1 MKHLITIILF
11 LYGSIA
17 FSQTWER
24 IIGVPNRP
32 EAFQNFSESY
42 DQGFLVLGIKEFSP
56 DLKGFVVK
64 TDINGF
70 PLYELTL
77 GIDNSQ
83 MCVPVDI
90 SSTSDGGAIIC
101 GEHFTT
107 SIGDVG
113 VIKLNAC
120 GALEWCKTWRTDD
133 FSDFGI
139 EIHQLEDEGYIMLA
153 NRNTDSSHVFLFRLG
168 SDGNPLWVEPYANL
182 SQYPVSSPTSL
193 DLHLNSKENYLLSG
207 YCWWCD
213 STQWCRLKAM
223 VIQVDTSSTEEW
235 VSVFMAEDDNY
246 YTSGNSGIQKGS
258 GNYYIGA
265 VNRSYGLAHD
275 NPPMLI
281 VTDTLGN
288 FLRDT
293 IVQIPHIG
301 DYYAVSAFAELFFTP
316 DDRLFAQ
323 TYMVND
329 PSDYIGHFSLHEI
342 DSLGGWHKTFFRENA
357 QSYRSKT
364 ILTSDGKILAGSAI
378 GSPAIAQDIILMKLN
393 TSLEYDSIYTVP
405 RVYDYLCPDVSK
417 SIDLDCDVI
426 VDVKN
431 IPTRKEY
438 YRSIQQIFITP
449 APNPATDQVRF
460 ILENTQYHKNIRI
473 ICYDIYGRQM
483 STTGVYSGSIEETTD
498 ISSWPPACIRPLFM
512 QAI

>member
-24 IIGVPNRP
+24 IIGLPNRP

-77 GIDNSQ
+77 GIDYTQ
-83 MCVPVDI
+83 LTVPQHL
-90 SSTSDGGAIIC
+90 SATNDGGMIIC
-101 GEHFTT
+101 GPHEKW
-107 SIGDVG
+107 SDIGDVG

-120 GALEWCKTWRTDD
+120 GDLEWCKIWRTDD
-133 FSDFGI
+133 FSDYGI

-153 NRNTDSSHVFLFRLG
+153 NRNTDSSHVFLFKLD

-182 SQYPVSSPTSL
+182 SQYPVSSPGAD
-193 DLHLNSKENYLLSG
+193 DLYLTMQEKYLLSG

-223 VIQVDTSSTEEW
+223 VIQADTSGTEEW

-265 VNRSYGLAHD
+265 VNRSFDLGQD
-275 NPPMLI
+275 DTPMLI

-293 IVQIPHIG
+293 LIQIPDIE
-301 DYYAVSAFAELFFTP
+301 DYYAEGFLQDLMFLP
-316 DDRLFAQ
+316 DGRLF
-323 TYMVND
+323 THTDMVND

-393 TSLEYDSIYTVP
+393 TSLE
-405 RVYDYLCPDVSK
+405 
-417 SIDLDCDVI
+417 
-426 VDVKN
+426 
-431 IPTRKEY
+431 
-438 YRSIQQIFITP
+438 ITTAFTP
-449 APNPATDQVRF
+449 FHGFMITCALT
-460 ILENTQYHKNIRI
+460 
-473 ICYDIYGRQM
+473 
-483 STTGVYSGSIEETTD
+483 
-498 ISSWPPACIRPLFM
+498 PLF
-512 QAI
+512 QNQLIWIATLL